1 MSPRWAFLRLDF
13 VHVSLQI
20 WNIAIAY
27 DRDFTLGGFAG
38 EFHSP
43 QGNSQRKV
51 GHSDAAVFSN
61 SSRLQVANLQSQP
74 AFAYIM

>member
-1 MSPRWAFLRLDF
+1 MSPGWAFLRLDF

-38 EFHSP
+38 EFHGP
-43 QGNSQRKV
+43 QGN
-51 GHSDAAVFSN
+51 
-61 SSRLQVANLQSQP
+61 
-74 AFAYIM
+74 